1 MAEGYD
7 YNKEHLVCHGVD
19 DSVFPDPDSVTRS
32 SAQRPGR
39 RRPRI
44 LREERDRAL
53 NPRPS
58 LWVKLLKRPRSCGAQ
73 LNPVR
78 GQIQPRSTL
87 TCSQGMLSPSSAMA
101 ASKAAMSSASSNA

>member
-44 LREERDRAL
+44 LSQERDHAL

-58 LWVKLLKRPRSCGAQ
+58 L
-73 LNPVR
+73 
-78 GQIQPRSTL
+78 
-87 TCSQGMLSPSSAMA
+87 
-101 ASKAAMSSASSNA
+101 